1 MECRSL
7 LLQYASE
14 LADSR
19 VSTELILDK
28 RAVII
33 FIVAGLL
40 IISTAGYFGFQ
51 TTQEPQATT
60 EAPQTVSVEMCDV
73 EQTVTAPGSL
83 VNVDL
88 ASVNMPATGKLSNV
102 SVRVGDAVLKGQT
115 LAELDEVAKSEA
127 QLAFIEAQE
136 ELSTAERNR
145 VAMDYP
151 RATEAFIKEY
161 KQKIKQQKQ
170 RVGLLSNAYE
180 NAVGADAM
188 ASALM
193 QLSDAQTELST
204 MNTNLNWYMGH
215 PSEEDIASSEST
227 LAVAQAKYDAAKAVL
242 DSLQI
247 KAPFDGVIL
256 ESNAELGVTIA
267 AEKTLFK
274 VGDPK
279 ALEVEANIT
288 EEDFPV
294 VSVGQEVDLFFD
306 ARSDLTITGR
316 LDRIIPIRIEGDS
329 PRYHIYITLD
339 DVPDGLADG
348 MTADASITI
357 TKREGVVCLP
367 RSIVR
372 ASGVDKVIL
381 KIWNG
386 TAEESREVTVGLR
399 GDSDVEI
406 ISGLQVGD
414 QVIIQ

>member
-1 MECRSL
+1 
-7 LLQYASE
+7 
-14 LADSR
+14 
-19 VSTELILDK
+19 LDK

-33 FIVAGLL
+33 FILVGVL
-40 IISTAGYFGFQ
+40 IVSGAGYYGFQ
-51 TTQEPQATT
+51 TTQEPQATA

-88 ASVNMPATGKLSNV
+88 ASVNMPATGKLS
-102 SVRVGDAVLKGQT
+102 SIGVRVGDAVLKGQT
-115 LAELDEVAKSEA
+115 LAELDDVAKSEA

-136 ELSTAERNR
+136 ELSTAQKNR

-161 KQKIKQQKQ
+161 KQQIRYQKQ
-170 RVGLLSNAYE
+170 KVGLLSNKYD
-180 NAVGADAM
+180 NAVGPEAKA
-188 ASALM
+188 AALM
-193 QLSDAQTELST
+193 ELSNAQTELST
-204 MNTNLNWYMGH
+204 MNTNLNWYVGH
-215 PSEEDIASSEST
+215 PSEEDIANADST

-242 DSLQI
+242 DSLAI

-279 ALEVEANIT
+279 ALEVKANIT

-306 ARSDLTITGR
+306 ARSDLTITGT

-357 TKREGVVCLP
+357 TKRENVICLP

-372 ASGVDKVIL
+372 ASGVDKVTL

-414 QVIIQ
+414 QVVIQ

>member
-1 MECRSL
+1 
-7 LLQYASE
+7 
-14 LADSR
+14 
-19 VSTELILDK
+19 LDK

-180 NAVGADAM
+180 NATGADAK

-306 ARSDLTITGR
+306 ARSDLTITGS

-386 TAEESREVTVGLR
+386 IAEESREVTVGLR

>member
-1 MECRSL
+1 
-7 LLQYASE
+7 
-14 LADSR
+14 
-19 VSTELILDK
+19 LDK

-40 IISTAGYFGFQ
+40 IISTAGYYGFQ

-60 EAPQTVSVEMCDV
+60 EAPQTISVEMCDV

-88 ASVNMPATGKLSNV
+88 ASVNMPATGKLSNIG
-102 SVRVGDAVLKGQT
+102 VRVGDAVLKGQT

-127 QLAFIEAQE
+127 QLAFVEAQE

-170 RVGLLSNAYE
+170 RIGLLSNAYE
-180 NAVGADAM
+180 NAIGADAK

-215 PSEEDIASSEST
+215 PSEEDIAGSEST

-256 ESNAELGVTIA
+256 ESNAELGVTIN

-386 TAEESREVTVGLR
+386 IAEESREVTVGLR

>member
-1 MECRSL
+1 M
-7 LLQYASE
+7 
-14 LADSR
+14 
-19 VSTELILDK
+19 DK
-28 RAVII
+28 RALII
-33 FIVAGLL
+33 FIVVGLL
-40 IISTAGYFGFQ
+40 IVSAAGYFGFQ
-51 TTQEPQATT
+51 TTQEPQAAV
-60 EAPQTVSVEMCDV
+60 EAPQTVTAEICDV

-88 ASVNMPATGKLSNV
+88 ANVNMPTTGKLSSV
-102 SVRVGDAVLKGQT
+102 GVRVGDAVLKGQT
-115 LAELDEVAKSEA
+115 LAELDDVAKSQA
-127 QLAFIEAQE
+127 QLAFVEAQE

-161 KQKIKQQKQ
+161 KQKIKYQKQ
-170 RVGLLSNAYE
+170 KIGLLSDKYN
-180 NAVGADAM
+180 NAVGSEAK

-193 QLSDAQTELST
+193 ELSNAQTELST
-204 MNTNLNWYMGH
+204 MNTNLNWYLGH
-215 PSEEDIASSEST
+215 PSDDDIANSDST
-227 LAVAQAKYDAAKAVL
+227 LAVAKAKYNAAKAVL
-242 DSLQI
+242 DSLAI
-247 KAPFDGVIL
+247 IAPFDGVIL
-256 ESNAELGVTIA
+256 EANAELGVTIN

-274 VGDPK
+274 IGNPK

-306 ARSDLTITGR
+306 ARSDMTITGR

-339 DVPDGLADG
+339 NVPDGLADG

-357 TKREGVVCLP
+357 TKRENVICLP

-372 ASGVDKVIL
+372 ASGVDNVTL

-414 QVIIQ
+414 QVVIQ

>member
-1 MECRSL
+1 M
-7 LLQYASE
+7 LLQDASK

-19 VSTELILDK
+19 VSMELILDK

-33 FIVAGLL
+33 FIVVGLL

-51 TTQEPQATT
+51 TTQEPQATV
-60 EAPQTVSVEMCDV
+60 EAPQTVAVEMCDV

-88 ASVNMPATGKLSNV
+88 ANVNMPTTGKLSNV
-102 SVRVGDAVLKGQT
+102 GVRVGDAVLKGQT

-127 QLAFIEAQE
+127 QLAFVEAQE
-136 ELSTAERNR
+136 ELNTAERNR

-170 RVGLLSNAYE
+170 RIGLLSNTYE
-180 NAVGADAM
+180 NAIGPEAKA
-188 ASALM
+188 AALM

-204 MNTNLNWYMGH
+204 MNANLNWYMGH
-215 PSEEDIASSEST
+215 PSEEDVANSQST

-242 DSLQI
+242 DSLTI
-247 KAPFDGVIL
+247 IAPFDGVIL

-279 ALEVEANIT
+279 ALDVEANIT

-357 TKREGVVCLP
+357 TKRENVICLP

-372 ASGVDKVIL
+372 ASGVDKVTL

-406 ISGLQVGD
+406 LSGLNVGD
-414 QVIIQ
+414 QVVIQ

>member
-1 MECRSL
+1 M
-7 LLQYASE
+7 
-14 LADSR
+14 
-19 VSTELILDK
+19 ELILDK
-28 RAVII
+28 RAVIV

-51 TTQEPQATT
+51 TTQEPEAAA
-60 EAPQTVSVEMCDV
+60 EAPQTVAVEMCDV

-115 LAELDEVAKSEA
+115 LAELDAVAKSEA

-136 ELSTAERNR
+136 ELSTAQKNR

-151 RATEAFIKEY
+151 RATDAFIKEY
-161 KQKIKQQKQ
+161 RQKIKYQKQ
-170 RVGLLSNAYE
+170 RIGLLSDKYNNAIGPE
-180 NAVGADAM
+180 AK

-193 QLSDAQTELST
+193 ELSNAQTELST
-204 MNTNLNWYMGH
+204 MNTNLNWYIGH
-215 PSEEDIASSEST
+215 PSEEDIAASEST

-242 DSLQI
+242 DSLEI

-339 DVPDGLADG
+339 EVPDGLADG

-357 TKREGVVCLP
+357 TKRENVICLP

-372 ASGVDKVIL
+372 ASGVDKVTL

-386 TAEESREVTVGLR
+386 TAEEAREVTVGLR

-414 QVIIQ
+414 QVVIQ

>member
-1 MECRSL
+1 VPVMGML
-7 LLQYASE
+7 LH
-14 LADSR
+14 SR

-40 IISTAGYFGFQ
+40 IVSTAGYVGFQ

-88 ASVNMPATGKLSNV
+88 ASVNMPTTGKLSNIG
-102 SVRVGDAVLKGQT
+102 VRVGDAVLKGQT

-127 QLAFIEAQE
+127 QLAFVEAQE

-170 RVGLLSNAYE
+170 RIGLLSNAYD
-180 NAVGADAM
+180 NAIGPEAK

-215 PSEEDIASSEST
+215 PSEDDVANSQST

-242 DSLQI
+242 DSLSI
-247 KAPFDGVIL
+247 KAPFDGIIL

-357 TKREGVVCLP
+357 TKSENVICLP

-372 ASGVDKVIL
+372 ASGVDKVTL

-406 ISGLQVGD
+406 ISGLNVGD
-414 QVIIQ
+414 QVVIQ

>member
-1 MECRSL
+1 
-7 LLQYASE
+7 
-14 LADSR
+14 
-19 VSTELILDK
+19 LDK

-33 FIVAGLL
+33 FIVVGLL
-40 IISTAGYFGFQ
+40 IVSGAGYYGFQ
-51 TTQEPQATT
+51 TTQEPTATP
-60 EAPQTVSVEMCDV
+60 APQTVSVEICDV
-73 EQTVTAPGSL
+73 EQSVTAPGSL

-88 ASVNMPATGKLSNV
+88 ASVNMPATGKLSSI
-102 SVRVGDAVLKGQT
+102 SVRVGDTVKKGQT
-115 LAELDEVAKSEA
+115 LAELDDVAKSEA

-136 ELSTAERNR
+136 ELSTAQKNR
-145 VAMDYP
+145 TAMDYP
-151 RATEAFIKEY
+151 RATDAFIKDY
-161 KQKIKQQKQ
+161 KQKIRYQKQ
-170 RVGLLSNAYE
+170 RVGLL
-180 NAVGADAM
+180 ADKYDSAIGSEAK

-193 QLSDAQTELST
+193 ELSNAQTELST

-215 PSEEDIASSEST
+215 PSDEDLANADST

-242 DSLQI
+242 DSLAI

-256 ESNAELGVTIA
+256 ESNAELGVTIN

-306 ARSDLTITGR
+306 ARSDLTVAGR

-329 PRYHIYITLD
+329 PRYHIYITLNE
-339 DVPDGLADG
+339 VPDGLADG

-357 TKREGVVCLP
+357 TKREGVLCLP

-372 ASGVDKVIL
+372 ASGVDQVTL

-386 TAEESREVTVGLR
+386 TSEETREVTVGLR

-406 ISGLQVGD
+406 LSGLNVGD
-414 QVIIQ
+414 LVVIQ

>member
-1 MECRSL
+1 
-7 LLQYASE
+7 
-14 LADSR
+14 
-19 VSTELILDK
+19 LDK

-33 FIVAGLL
+33 FILVGVL
-40 IISTAGYFGFQ
+40 IVSAAGYYGFQ

-88 ASVNMPATGKLSNV
+88 ASVNMPATGKLFNI

-127 QLAFIEAQE
+127 QLAFVEAQE

-151 RATEAFIKEY
+151 RATEAYIKEY

-170 RVGLLSNAYE
+170 RIGLLSNAYE
-180 NAVGADAM
+180 NAVGADAK

-215 PSEEDIASSEST
+215 PSEEDVANSQST

-242 DSLQI
+242 DSLAI

-294 VSVGQEVDLFFD
+294 VSVSQEVDLFFD

-386 TAEESREVTVGLR
+386 MAEESREVTVGLR

-406 ISGLQVGD
+406 ISGLNVGD